1 MATLPGLLASR
12 FLAFILHVVV
22 LILCLCLQE
31 QNIKTLKGT
40 LAESGQQFITCSIFD
55 SKYVKCAFKPTEFES
70 ERLDYTFRIQI
81 ATTILFSLFLVEFTE
96 LFTGIFVHR
105 HSLSLLSKLYL
116 CMHACMHRHA
126 PYNVR
131 QSSELF
137 STFLVIIC
145 MRQVS
150 VST

>member
-1 MATLPGLLASR
+1 M
-12 FLAFILHVVV
+12 
-22 LILCLCLQE
+22 
-31 QNIKTLKGT
+31 
-40 LAESGQQFITCSIFD
+40 FD
-55 SKYVKCAFKPTEFES
+55 SEYLKCAFKPTEFES

-116 CMHACMHRHA
+116 CMHACIDMRHTMF
-126 PYNVR
+126 VKV
-131 QSSELF
+131 QCELF

>member
-40 LAESGQQFITCSIFD
+40 LAES
-55 SKYVKCAFKPTEFES
+55 EFES

-105 HSLSLLSKLYL
+105 HSLSLLSFSVHLISALILLWYHL
-116 CMHACMHRHA
+116 DAWA
-126 PYNVR
+126 Y
-131 QSSELF
+131 SSFIPVLLLGFIPGLVSALMLLLRVMLF
-137 STFLVIIC
+137 FL
-145 MRQVS
+145 R
-150 VST
+150 TE